1 MRSFGV
7 PHNPLAGKCL
17 FSGGL
22 VGAVGIEPTTFGLK
36 GHCSTTELRPYE
48 GIFDFSVCAE
58 NEQPAFPS
66 GFAAHFSLLLGQ
78 I

>member
-1 MRSFGV
+1 
-7 PHNPLAGKCL
+7 
-17 FSGGL
+17 
-22 VGAVGIEPTTFGLK
+22 
-36 GHCSTTELRPYE
+36 
-48 GIFDFSVCAE
+48 VCAE